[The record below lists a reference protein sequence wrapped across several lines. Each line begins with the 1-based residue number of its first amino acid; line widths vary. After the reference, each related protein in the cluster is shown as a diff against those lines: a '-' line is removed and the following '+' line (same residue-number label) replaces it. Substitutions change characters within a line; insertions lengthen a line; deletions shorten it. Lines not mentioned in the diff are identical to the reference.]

1 MPLKCAGKSR
11 LKICQIAY
19 FVDDVREAVPK
30 MHQTFGAGP
39 FLVSDNIQLAWA
51 ELRGIAGN
59 FVHTSAYGQWGDV
72 MMELV
77 QQDSEGPSPFRD
89 MFEPGQ
95 QGIHHVAVM
104 VDSMKEAYEH
114 FASQGFD
121 VAAKAETTSGVEF
134 AFIDT
139 VEKFGH
145 MIEIYERS
153 EQLAAFYQYIRE
165 ASTHPFSNPFIQP

>member
-1 MPLKCAGKSR
+1 
-11 LKICQIAY
+11 
-19 FVDDVREAVPK
+19 

-104 VDSMKEAYEH
+104 VDSMKDAYEH
-114 FASQGFD
+114 FASQRVRRCSKSRDNLWRRVRFYRYCR
-121 VAAKAETTSGVEF
+121 K
-134 AFIDT
+134 I
-139 VEKFGH
+139 
-145 MIEIYERS
+145 RS
-153 EQLAAFYQYIRE
+153 YD
-165 ASTHPFSNPFIQP
+165 

>member
-1 MPLKCAGKSR
+1 
-11 LKICQIAY
+11 
-19 FVDDVREAVPK
+19 
-30 MHQTFGAGP
+30 
-39 FLVSDNIQLAWA
+39 
-51 ELRGIAGN
+51 
-59 FVHTSAYGQWGDV
+59 
-72 MMELV
+72 MELV

-104 VDSMKEAYEH
+104 VDSMKDAYEH

-165 ASTHPFSNPFIQP
+165 ASTRPFSNPFIQP

>member
-1 MPLKCAGKSR
+1 MHLTCAGKSR
-11 LKICQIAY
+11 LEICQIAY

-30 MHQTFGAGP
+30 MHHTFGAGP

-51 ELRGIAGN
+51 ELRGVAGN

-104 VDSMKEAYEH
+104 VDSMEDAYEH
-114 FASQGFD
+114 FASQGLD
-121 VAAKAETTSGVEF
+121 VAAKAETTTGVEF

-139 VEKFGH
+139 VEKLGH
-145 MIEIYERS
+145 MIEIYEKS
-153 EQLAAFYQYIRE
+153 DQLTAFYQYIRK
-165 ASTHPFSNPFIQP
+165 ASSQPFSSPFIQP

>member
-1 MPLKCAGKSR
+1 
-11 LKICQIAY
+11 
-19 FVDDVREAVPK
+19 

-51 ELRGIAGN
+51 ELRGIAGD
-59 FVHTSAYGQWGDV
+59 FVHTSAYGQWGNV

-104 VDSMKEAYEH
+104 VDSMIDAYEH
-114 FASQGFD
+114 FASRGFE

-165 ASTHPFSNPFIQP
+165 ASTRPFSNPFIQP